1 LAKTQRPIT
10 YSTLNYRAETH
21 LFQNDI
27 PLQREKITTE
37 VSHHLWFSDKDYE
50 RLGML
55 IKWNPAI
62 KTEQDKEGLLK
73 ALLDDRIDII
83 TTDHAPHT
91 LEEKEKPYF
100 QSMSGAR
107 WFSTLSIA
115 CWNFINKNSFQKK

>member
-1 LAKTQRPIT
+1 
-10 YSTLNYRAETH
+10 
-21 LFQNDI
+21 
-27 PLQREKITTE
+27 
-37 VSHHLWFSDKDYE
+37 VHHLWFSDKDYE

-91 LEEKEKPYF
+91 LEEKQKPYF
-100 QSMSGAR
+100 QSMSGAG
-107 WFSTLSIA
+107 SALS
-115 CWNFINKNSFQKK
+115 QLHVRVL

>member
-1 LAKTQRPIT
+1 
-10 YSTLNYRAETH
+10 
-21 LFQNDI
+21 
-27 PLQREKITTE
+27 
-37 VSHHLWFSDKDYE
+37 
-50 RLGML
+50 ML

-91 LEEKEKPYF
+91 LEEKQNPIF
-100 QSMSGAR
+100 NLCQVPQ

-115 CWNFINKNSFQKK
+115 C

>member
-1 LAKTQRPIT
+1 LAKKHNARLHILHLTT
-10 YSTLNYRAETH
+10 EAETH

-27 PLQREKITTE
+27 PLKKKITTE
-37 VSHHLWFSDKDYE
+37 VSVHHLWFSDKDYE

-83 TTDHAPHT
+83 TTTHHILWRKSKNPIFN
-91 LEEKEKPYF
+91 LCQVP
-100 QSMSGAR
+100 Q
-107 WFSTLSIA
+107 WFSTRSIA
-115 CWNFINKNSFQKK
+115 C